1 MTATIDSYSARDEK
15 VNARAQELLATDFT
29 LQELAKIDKAAAWR
43 RAVQRAA
50 AEIQFP
56 SSFPAKKEGLSRA
69 ASREEAVNTRA
80 EELIA
85 TNSQLVQLA
94 RTDRSEAFKRAIRKA
109 AEEIPAGSGGSGT
122 STSSAST
129 PITLTRQRRVHEVAT
144 WMLKAYPDLIALA
157 GKNYPEA
164 LKRAHAAA
172 ENDHLVGEH
181 VGTPTLK
188 LTGREEKVYR
198 LALTMLM
205 QQSDLKALNPSEPGK
220 AFDQAMAE
228 AVIHYPVNADGTEG
242 EPTRFAR
249 AAEMDWITSSPNR
262 DRLRDE
268 RARTAIYRQRSDAE
282 LQVLDPRLAA
292 LETDSR
298 RTAVR
303 DVPALQPGEPYM
315 VTLTRGPDGRSRW
328 SIPGRRASSPAG
340 LTRT

>member
-1 MTATIDSYSARDEK
+1 MTSIEREEKIGKRADELMASDPELKKLARTSSMSAFRLALNRALKEIPSTAETGTSD
-15 VNARAQELLATDFT
+15 NAD
-29 LQELAKIDKAAAWR
+29 
-43 RAVQRAA
+43 AV
-50 AEIQFP
+50 
-56 SSFPAKKEGLSRA
+56 
-69 ASREEAVNTRA
+69 REEAINTKA
-80 EELIA
+80 LKLLE

-94 RTDRSEAFKRAIRKA
+94 RTDRSEAFKRAIRLA
-109 AEEIPAGSGGSGT
+109 AEQIPAATYERKGGPPDP
-122 STSSAST
+122 AA
-129 PITLTRQRRVHEVAT
+129 PVTLTRQRRVHEVAT

-282 LQVLDPRLAA
+282 LQVLEPRLAA
-292 LETDSR
+292 LEADSL

-303 DVPALQPGEPYM
+303 DVPLLQPGEPRM
-315 VTLTRGPDGRSRW
+315 VTLTRGPDGRSLMRV
-328 SIPGRRASSPAG
+328 SH
-340 LTRT
+340 